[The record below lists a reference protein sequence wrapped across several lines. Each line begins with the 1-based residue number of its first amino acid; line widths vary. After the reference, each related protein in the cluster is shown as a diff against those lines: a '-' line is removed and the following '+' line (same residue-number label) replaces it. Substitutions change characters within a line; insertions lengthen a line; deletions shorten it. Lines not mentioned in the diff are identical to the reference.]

1 MKKIDLF
8 EKMHTSYV
16 NGKNPL
22 LSSKQDEIFNNIAK
36 QMGIKRGSVEWS
48 RFIWVN
54 MLGVSPEVFDNK

>member
-1 MKKIDLF
+1 MKKTDLF
-8 EKMHTSYV
+8 EKMHTGYV

-22 LSSKQDEIFNNIAK
+22 LGSKQDEMFNSLAE
-36 QMGIKRGSVEWS
+36 QMGIKRYSAEWN